1 MEKPQGQ
8 GETMLAED
16 EPQRCLAKGDHSLKR
31 KSTFKRISMPL
42 PLPPQWGIKFPVAA
56 PVKALPF

>member
-8 GETMLAED
+8 GEAMLAED
-16 EPQRCLAKGDHSLKR
+16 EPQRWLAKGDHSFKR
-31 KSTFKRISMPL
+31 KSTFKRTPMPL
-42 PLPPQWGIKFPVAA
+42 PLPLQWDTEFTVGA